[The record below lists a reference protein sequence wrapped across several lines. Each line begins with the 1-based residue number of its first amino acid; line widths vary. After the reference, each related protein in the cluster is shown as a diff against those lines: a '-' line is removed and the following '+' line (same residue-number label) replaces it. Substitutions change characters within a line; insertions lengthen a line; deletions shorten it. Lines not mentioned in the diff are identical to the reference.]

1 MSASDMIPHDH
12 DFVNNNSGWISWLIG
27 FLRDTS
33 KPIVAIFAIIV
44 FTAVY
49 KAAGVIQKLLKE
61 LNDSDDLYTCDTHA
75 LKVPTSKQFPFK
87 VTKMIVDEQDILV
100 TAYLNGSVYVWDL
113 YSNSCQYYV
122 NRR

>member
-1 MSASDMIPHDH
+1 MIPHDH
-12 DFVNNNSGWISWLIG
+12 DFVKHNGWIALLIS
-27 FLRDTS
+27 FVRDTS
-33 KPIVAIFAIIV
+33 KPIVAIFAIIL
-44 FTAVY
+44 FTTVY
-49 KAAGVIQKLLKE
+49 KVASVIQKLLKE
-61 LNDSDDLYTCDTHA
+61 LNHGDNLYTCDTHV

-113 YSNSCQYYV
+113 YSNSCQYYI